1 MSFIENSCDV
11 TLKKVSLGGLFCG
24 NKKVVNFFIGT
35 MDVEFSKST
44 TLQQISDYIKAG
56 KLMFFPNHDSIEDAD
71 KDPQYASN
79 TFQEDIFV
87 GGGIKGWNLMWNQ
100 GVCFQN
106 EIAKLYDLKGYGVG
120 LVMEDGTVIVKRK
133 KNGAYGLYEAS
144 FLEKLYKVRTG
155 ADMAGS
161 GLGVQLKYIATNS
174 WQRESANIESTE
186 IDFRDVTLT
195 TGLRIEFAQVVA
207 GPSDTVKVTVKQAC
221 HNSNV
226 EITGTDKFSAYKN
239 GELYPVFA
247 FTYDPLTKIYTLD
260 FGPGNN
266 FVSGDKLQIVTMDA
280 LGNTTIQIGTAYYYG
295 ESEIITVD

>member
-35 MDVEFSKST
+35 KDVEFSKST
-44 TLQQISDYIKAG
+44 TLTQISDYIKAG
-56 KLMFFPNHDSIEDAD
+56 KLMFFPIHDGIEDAD
-71 KDPQYASN
+71 KDPQYAQN
-79 TFQEDIFV
+79 TFQEDIFT

-120 LVMEDGTVIVKRK
+120 LVMEDGTIIVRRK
-133 KNGAYGLYEAS
+133 KNGAYGLYDAS

-155 ADMAGS
+155 GDMAGA

-186 IDFRDVTLT
+186 IDFREVTLT
-195 TGLRIEFAQVVA
+195 TGLKIEFAQVVA
-207 GPSDTVKVTVKQAC
+207 GTNDQVVVSIKQAC

-226 EITGTDKFSAYKN
+226 EITGTNKFGAYMS
-239 GELYPVFA
+239 GILTPV
-247 FTYDPLTKIYTLD
+247 TSYSYDPVTKLYTLTLVTD
-260 FGPGNN
+260 YA
-266 FVSGDKLQIVTMDA
+266 SGDSLQIITMDA